1 VLTDDQR
8 RALLEIA
15 RTAIAAA
22 VAGGTGSGAS
32 IEMIF
37 PEASGAFVTIKRYG
51 QLRGCLGT
59 LQNCR
64 DLAVDIARCAAEAAQ
79 EDPRFLPVEATELP
93 DLALEISLLGP
104 LELIEPVPGS
114 FTLGVHGLVA
124 EQGRHR
130 GLLLPQVA
138 TEWNWTAE
146 QFLRQTCVKAG
157 LSADAW
163 QRGATIYRF
172 AAEVFGD

>member
-8 RALLEIA
+8 RTLLEIA
-15 RTAIAAA
+15 RAAITAA
-22 VAGGTGSGAS
+22 VAGGSPGAATR
-32 IEMIF
+32 MIF
-37 PEASGAFVTIKRYG
+37 PEVSGAFVTIRRHG

-64 DLAVDIARCAAEAAQ
+64 NLAVDIARCAAEAAQ
-79 EDPRFLPVEATELP
+79 EDPRFLPVEWAELP
-93 DLALEISLLGP
+93 DIGLEISLLGP

-124 EQGRHR
+124 EQGRYR

-138 TEWNWTAE
+138 IEWNWTAE
-146 QFLRQTCVKAG
+146 QFLGQTCVKAG
-157 LSADAW
+157 LPADAW

>member
-1 VLTDDQR
+1 MLTDDQR
-8 RALLEIA
+8 RTLLEIA
-15 RTAIAAA
+15 RAAITAA
-22 VAGGTGSGAS
+22 VAGGSPGAATG
-32 IEMIF
+32 MIF
-37 PEASGAFVTIKRYG
+37 PEASGAFVTLRRHG

-64 DLAVDIARCAAEAAQ
+64 NLAVDIARCAAEAAQ
-79 EDPRFLPVEATELP
+79 EDPRFLPVEWAELP
-93 DLALEISLLGP
+93 DIALEISLLGP

-124 EQGRHR
+124 EQGRYR

-138 TEWNWTAE
+138 IEWNWTAE
-146 QFLRQTCVKAG
+146 QFLGQTCVKAG
-157 LSADAW
+157 LPADAW